1 MFGREIEWLGAVM
14 LRVPQINVASPAVV
28 SLEVHEGGVRLDG
41 VKLLAD
47 IRVTMRTAAETK
59 ILAESLGLVA
69 FYRGEII
76 DDEIF
81 SLWQGLVPVEGETMP
96 LGVEVAAYESAGV
109 AS

>member
-41 VKLLAD
+41 VKLLGE
-47 IRVTMRTAAETK
+47 IRVTMRTAAEAK
-59 ILAESLGLVA
+59 VLAESLGLIA
-69 FYRGEII
+69 FYQGEII
-76 DDEIF
+76 EDEVF
-81 SLWQGLVPVEGETMP
+81 TMWQGLVPVEGETAP
-96 LGVEVAAYESAGV
+96 LGVEVAAFEAAGV